1 MALDLTIDD
10 IFNPSA
16 YGGKLFKVTPAKVK
30 YGFRMEVDENSP
42 EGKYLAEKIEPEL
55 KKQTDAFRKEKE
67 ELYKSAL
74 KATENNMIKTLQKK
88 TNDFKDAKSLE
99 NWMNEELKGVHVM
112 ISNAMKTFESLV
124 LKKTEEIFNKVIA
137 DFEKK
142 AKKAVSAIKWRAAV
156 KIVTEVGIVLASTA
170 VAVAATASGIA
181 LAAATHGAGAASFA
195 VIIPAVLGLL
205 VTSGKS
211 TLNIVQILMKSWP
224 SHKTT
229 MTNLEKALTALQK
242 AVEYSNKKAI
252 KKQAGQKLGPKE
264 TLKLVLTDV
273 AGEKKK
279 ALALCKDA
287 DAWAATFAK
296 NIEKM
301 HADVS
306 SLEESLADLS
316 NAAKSEKDSKVA
328 KEMQKQ
334 ADAIEMNIKSVNY
347 NITNSRNYLEKLMS
361 TMKEVDNAID
371 KYIENPNMFGAVIGK
386 IQGFIKD
393 DTVQQ
398 LINTAGPVVKATQT
412 LVSNLSKIA
421 QAAH

>member
-1 MALDLTIDD
+1 
-10 IFNPSA
+10 
-16 YGGKLFKVTPAKVK
+16 
-30 YGFRMEVDENSP
+30 
-42 EGKYLAEKIEPEL
+42 
-55 KKQTDAFRKEKE
+55 
-67 ELYKSAL
+67 
-74 KATENNMIKTLQKK
+74 
-88 TNDFKDAKSLE
+88 
-99 NWMNEELKGVHVM
+99 
-112 ISNAMKTFESLV
+112 
-124 LKKTEEIFNKVIA
+124 
-137 DFEKK
+137 
-142 AKKAVSAIKWRAAV
+142 
-156 KIVTEVGIVLASTA
+156 
-170 VAVAATASGIA
+170 
-181 LAAATHGAGAASFA
+181 
-195 VIIPAVLGLL
+195 
-205 VTSGKS
+205 
-211 TLNIVQILMKSWP
+211 
-224 SHKTT
+224 